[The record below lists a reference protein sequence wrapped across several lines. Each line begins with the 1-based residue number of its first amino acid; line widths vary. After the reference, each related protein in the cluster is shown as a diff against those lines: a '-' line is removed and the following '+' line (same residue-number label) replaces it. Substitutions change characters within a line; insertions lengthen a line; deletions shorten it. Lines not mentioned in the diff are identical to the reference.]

1 MTSPKIATFNGFT
14 FSYEDK
20 CVEEIGMNDYGEVYS
35 DIIVL
40 ESNNPKFKKGD
51 KIEQITVSI
60 TLHFEHE
67 DGREY

>member
-1 MTSPKIATFNGFT
+1 MTTPKITTFNGFT
-14 FSYEDK
+14 FSYEEK
-20 CVEEIGMNDYGEVYS
+20 CVEEIAFDEYCEVYS

-51 KIEQITVSI
+51 KIEQITIACTV
-60 TLHFEHE
+60 HFEYK

>member
-1 MTSPKIATFNGFT
+1 MTTHKIITFNEFT
-14 FSYEDK
+14 FSYEEK
-20 CVEEIGMNDYGEVYS
+20 CVVKIAFDEYCEVYS

-51 KIEQITVSI
+51 KIEQITIASTV
-60 TLHFEHE
+60 HFEYK

>member
-1 MTSPKIATFNGFT
+1 
-14 FSYEDK
+14 
-20 CVEEIGMNDYGEVYS
+20 MNDYGEVYS

-60 TLHFEHE
+60 TLHFEYE